1 MSIGQIAIGRNRG
14 YRKRLSKL
22 GWLGWLAVFVL
33 FTFGMIAIF
42 GSALAPHD
50 PNKIDLAYAY
60 VGPIP
65 GHPLGFDELGRDLFS
80 RILVG
85 ARSSLVGP
93 IVLVLLT
100 TVIGTTIAIAAAW
113 RRGWTDAGLSAGVD
127 IAVAFPG
134 LLLAI
139 LLATVFG
146 ASLWV
151 AIAALTLAYTPSLA
165 RLLRSSALRETGMD
179 YVKALKVMGFSDRQ
193 IIFRHLLPNLA
204 PFIIAQAIIMFGY
217 ATLDIGGLSFL
228 GIGVQPPT
236 ADWGTMVAA
245 GASGLLQGYPTQTLV
260 AGSCLV
266 LTAVSFAVL
275 GDRLARIWGVE

>member
-14 YRKRLSKL
+14 YRKSLSKIGL
-22 GWLGWLAVFVL
+22 LGWLAVFVL
-33 FTFGMIAIF
+33 FTFGVIAIF

-50 PNKIDLAYAY
+50 PNKIDLAYSY

-80 RILVG
+80 RLLVG
-85 ARSSLVGP
+85 ARTSLIGP
-93 IVLVLLT
+93 IVLVIST
-100 TVIGTTIAIAAAW
+100 TVMGTSIAILAAW

-139 LLATVFG
+139 LLSTVFG

-151 AIAALTLAYTPSLA
+151 AILALTLAYTPSLA

-179 YVKALKVMGFSDRQ
+179 YVKALKVLGFSDRQ
-193 IIFRHLLPNLA
+193 IIFKHLLPNLA

-217 ATLDIGGLSFL
+217 ATLDLGGLSFL

-245 GASGLLQGYPTQTLV
+245 GASGLLQGYQL
-260 AGSCLV
+260 
-266 LTAVSFAVL
+266 
-275 GDRLARIWGVE
+275 RLWRQDHVWF